1 MSEIRLNKP
10 EQAVKAILNGADLIV
25 ADVGAAFGLPWHLR
39 VLERV
44 ATVLYF
50 EPDRDAAEDIRR
62 YARER
67 SIPNTHVFQAA
78 LAATEGERTLYAT
91 NAPTGTSLLK
101 PGSAFATEFG
111 NPDYFYPMREI
122 SIRTRRMMDVLTEA
136 GLSRVDTIKLDV
148 QGAELE
154 VLQGLGSWL
163 NDETLAVEMEIGF
176 PGAYLDQPGFGA
188 VEKFM
193 TAANFDLFDLRLASH
208 HRHYK
213 GDWGHYW
220 RDVFRVPRDSTSLT
234 KRITE
239 ADGIFFR
246 KIGTLLARG
255 DESSVRRQI
264 VLYCTYGF
272 FVEALNL
279 VDRATDAGVLSD
291 ASAQSCHKNVMDW
304 HSATRDIIGDS
315 LLFERIIRFV
325 RSASLRLQGR
335 ILGQRF
341 YRWNN

>member
-25 ADVGAAFGLPWHLR
+25 VDVGAAFGLPWHLR

-50 EPDRDAAEDIRR
+50 EPDHDAAEDIRR
-62 YARER
+62 NAAQRG
-67 SIPNTHVFQAA
+67 IPNVHIFQAA
-78 LAATEGERTLYAT
+78 LASTEGERILYVT
-91 NAPTGTSLLK
+91 NSPTGSSLLK

-111 NPDYFYPMREI
+111 NPDYFHPLREVP
-122 SIRTRRMMDVLTEA
+122 IRTRRMMDVLAEA

-163 NDETLAVEMEIGF
+163 KDETLAVEMEIGF
-176 PGAYLDQPGFGA
+176 PGAYINQPGFGD

-208 HRHYK
+208 HRHHK
-213 GDWGHYW
+213 GDWNYYW
-220 RDVFRVPRDSTSLT
+220 RDIFRVPRNSMSLT
-234 KRITE
+234 RRITE

-246 KIGTLLARG
+246 KVDVLLARRNQG
-255 DESSVRRQI
+255 AIRRQI
-264 VLYCTYGF
+264 VLFCTYGF

-279 VDRATDAGVLSD
+279 IDRAKDAGALGD
-291 ASAQSCHKNVMDW
+291 AAAESCRKGVMDW
-304 HSATRDIIGDS
+304 HASTRDVIADS
-315 LLFERIIRFV
+315 PLLERIVNFV
-325 RSASLRLQGR
+325 QSISLRLQGR
-335 ILGQRF
+335 LLGRRF
-341 YRWNN
+341 YRWNS

>member
-25 ADVGAAFGLPWHLR
+25 VDVGAAFGLPWHLR

-50 EPDRDAAEDIRR
+50 EPDHDAAEDIRR
-62 YARER
+62 NAAQRG
-67 SIPNTHVFQAA
+67 IPNVHIFQAA
-78 LAATEGERTLYAT
+78 LASTEGERILYVT
-91 NAPTGTSLLK
+91 NSPTGSSLLK

-111 NPDYFYPMREI
+111 NPDYFHPLREVP
-122 SIRTRRMMDVLTEA
+122 IRTRRMMDVLAEA

-163 NDETLAVEMEIGF
+163 KDETLAVEMEIGF
-176 PGAYLDQPGFGA
+176 PGAYINQPGFGD

-208 HRHYK
+208 HRHHK
-213 GDWGHYW
+213 GDWNYYW
-220 RDVFRVPRDSTSLT
+220 RDVFRVPRNSTSLT
-234 KRITE
+234 RRITE

-246 KIGTLLARG
+246 KVDVLLARRDQG
-255 DESSVRRQI
+255 AIRRQI
-264 VLYCTYGF
+264 ALFCTYGF

-279 VDRATDAGVLSD
+279 IDRAKDAGALDD
-291 ASAQSCHKNVMDW
+291 AAAESCRKGVMDW
-304 HSATRDIIGDS
+304 HASTRDVIADS
-315 LLFERIIRFV
+315 PLLERIANFAQSI
-325 RSASLRLQGR
+325 SLRLQGR
-335 ILGQRF
+335 LLGRRF
-341 YRWNN
+341 YRWNS